1 MKFVFLDVEA
11 TGVSEADRLLQ
22 VAYEY
27 EGFRVNQWYKPPVA
41 ISKEAMAIHHVTE
54 VMVADK
60 PGFVGSPEHQ
70 ELLTIRDDYILVAH
84 NAKYDMGMLEKEGI
98 AFPTYICTLKVARYV
113 DDGSMSNHQL
123 QYLRY
128 YYDLVVDLGD
138 LAPHDALADIIVL
151 KAVTKKLS
159 EQLAVKDRVQG
170 IDIAKR
176 MIEISS
182 QPSLITKFTFGKH
195 NGKTVAEVAKEAPDY
210 LEWLLKQK
218 KLAPEGEEDW
228 IHTLNHH
235 LQNF

>member
-1 MKFVFLDVEA
+1 MKFVYLDVEA
-11 TGVSEADRLLQ
+11 TGVGDEDRLLQ

-27 EGFRVNQWYKPPVA
+27 DGFRVNQWYKPPVA

-60 PGFVGSPEHQ
+60 PAFVGSPEHQ
-70 ELLTIRDDYILVAH
+70 ELLTLADDYVLIAH
-84 NAKYDMGMLEKEGI
+84 NAKYDMGMLEKEGVV
-98 AFPTYICTLKVARYV
+98 FPTYICTLKVARYV

-128 YYDLVVDLGD
+128 FYDVTVDLGD

-151 KAVTKKLS
+151 EEIFRILHINLAKK
-159 EQLAVKDRVQG
+159 EG
-170 IDIAKR
+170 ITGIEAFKR

-182 QPSLITKFTFGKH
+182 QPSLIPKFTFGKH
-195 NGKTVAEVAKEAPDY
+195 NGKTVAEVPPDY

-228 IHTLNHH
+228 IHTLNYH